1 MNFNIIV
8 AYCQNRGIGINN
20 TLPWKIRS
28 DLKKFYKLTTGNGKN
43 AIIMGKNTWKSIG
56 SKPLKH
62 RKNIVVSTTMEEN
75 DKCIVKPSLN
85 KAISYCNKNNF
96 DESWIIGGQK
106 LYETAMKTYD
116 IDEIY
121 VTEIYEDFDCDT
133 FFPCIPDNYYILYD
147 TVWKQENEITYR
159 YVTFKNKITSNYML
173 HNVLPQGIVGI

>member
-1 MNFNIIV
+1 MLKLIV
-8 AYCQNRGIGINN
+8 ANCRNGGIGKNN
-20 TLPWKIRS
+20 MLPWNLKP
-28 DLKKFYKLTTGNGKN
+28 DLNRFKKLTVGEKNN

-96 DESWIIGGQK
+96 DESWIIGRQK

>member
-1 MNFNIIV
+1 
-8 AYCQNRGIGINN
+8 
-20 TLPWKIRS
+20 
-28 DLKKFYKLTTGNGKN
+28 
-43 AIIMGKNTWKSIG
+43 
-56 SKPLKH
+56 
-62 RKNIVVSTTMEEN
+62 
-75 DKCIVKPSLN
+75 
-85 KAISYCNKNNF
+85 
-96 DESWIIGGQK
+96 
-106 LYETAMKTYD
+106 MKTYD